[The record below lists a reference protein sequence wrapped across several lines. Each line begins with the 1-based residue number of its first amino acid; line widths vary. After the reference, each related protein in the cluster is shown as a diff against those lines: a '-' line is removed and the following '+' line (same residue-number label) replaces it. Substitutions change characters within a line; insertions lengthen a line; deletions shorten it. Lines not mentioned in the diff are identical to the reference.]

1 MAAALAALLLLAP
14 GPAAAQTAAPA
25 KGTPAASNAP
35 ADPGWPRF
43 FEKEGSSLTVYQ
55 PQVLSWEKY
64 RELKGRAAFELV
76 PGDAPRTLGVVT
88 FTAKTVAD
96 TAAHTVQV
104 KKISVDE
111 VRFASNLDEE
121 AEKKT
126 KKAFEKL
133 FPKEGMTV
141 SLDRIVANLERN
153 TAPPPP
159 VEVKND
165 PPTIFVSNEP
175 AVLLF
180 VDGEPVYA
188 PIEGSAMKYVVN
200 TNWDLFWNET
210 TAHYYLLDDTVWR
223 TSQKLDGE
231 WVPDADA
238 PGGDVEAAVRRELRR
253 REEDDPAAR
262 GEGAEDEDRL
272 HEQARRARR
281 LRRHAGVGGRPRH
294 GPRLR
299 EEHRRRLL
307 PPQGGGAVL
316 LPRLGALVPVEV
328 HGGAVDL
335 RDAGPARRLPQDP
348 GEEPEGERAGVRP
361 GDGAGGG
368 RGAFSRRSRTRSS

>member
-1 MAAALAALLLLAP
+1 MAAAMAALFLLAAPAV
-14 GPAAAQTAAPA
+14 PAAPSVAAPA
-25 KGTPAASNAP
+25 KAAP
-35 ADPGWPRF
+35 ADGAPTDPGWPRF
-43 FEKEGSSLTVYQ
+43 FEKDGASLTVYQ
-55 PQVLSWEKY
+55 PQVTSWEKY

-76 PGDAPRTLGVVT
+76 PGDAPRTLGVVS
-88 FTAKTVAD
+88 FAAKTVAD

-104 KKISVDE
+104 KKISVED
-111 VRFASNLDEE
+111 VRFANNLDEE

-126 KKAFEKL
+126 RKAFEKL

-153 TAPPPP
+153 TAPPPA

-223 TSQKLDGE
+223 TAQKLDGE
-231 WVPDADA
+231 WVPTRTLPAEMSKLPSGENFD
-238 PGGDVEAAVRRELRR
+238 DVKKMIPPPAVK
-253 REEDDPAAR
+253 
-262 GEGAEDEDRL
+262 
-272 HEQARRARR
+272 
-281 LRRHAGVGGRPRH
+281 
-294 GPRLR
+294 
-299 EEHRRRLL
+299 
-307 PPQGGGAVL
+307 
-316 LPRLGALVPVEV
+316 AL
-328 HGGAVDL
+328 
-335 RDAGPARRLPQDP
+335 
-348 GEEPEGERAGVRP
+348 
-361 GDGAGGG
+361 
-368 RGAFSRRSRTRSS
+368 